1 MLKSISPTGPF
12 EVDLDDGRTL
22 SGKSKLRDVI
32 AWERTHKRGYLGED
46 GLSFQKILWIVFSA
60 LKHGDDQIPEWN
72 TANEFIDH
80 VEDLRQE
87 VPDGDDEED
96 EEDGDVVLPNPGEA
110 DTPA

>member
-22 SGKSKLRDVI
+22 SGKSKLADVI
-32 AWERTHKRGYLGED
+32 MWERSHKKGYLGED
-46 GLSFQKILWIVFSA
+46 GLSFQKILWIVFAA
-60 LKHGDDQIPEWN
+60 LKRSGQIPEWN

-96 EEDGDVVLPNPGEA
+96 DEDGDVVLPNPGEA
-110 DTPA
+110 ATPA